1 MEASGRALYGRA
13 VTSAGHAKAGLRVR
27 FDSRPAADPR
37 GIGRYA
43 RCLLEALHEQ
53 AAENGG
59 EMVEG
64 REPARTDDLF
74 HSPWLN
80 GALLRPKV
88 PMVVTLHELVA
99 LKRTG
104 LFLRAGLRARMRYL
118 ALERAARLIVPSRV
132 VAADAES
139 LLRLDPE
146 RIHVIAEAPAA
157 AFSPRSE
164 AEVAAA
170 RRRYRLPDAYL
181 LWVGDLRHPDP
192 SKRVASLTHVPREL
206 PLVLVGDTGQWAREL
221 RGVILTGSV
230 PDDDLAAIYSGA
242 HALVFPSE
250 DEGFGLPVIEALA
263 CGTPVVACDLPALR
277 EVVGERA
284 TFVAPGDFA
293 ALMVAAQSAVRPA
306 PEPPS
311 WTWDDAAAATWEVYE
326 RAVEER

>member
-1 MEASGRALYGRA
+1 M
-13 VTSAGHAKAGLRVR
+13 R
-27 FDSRPAADPR
+27 FDSRPAAYPH

-43 RCLLEALHEQ
+43 RCLLEALHVE

-59 EMVEG
+59 EMLEG
-64 REPARTDDLF
+64 RELARTDDLF
-74 HSPWLN
+74 HSPWLS

-104 LFLRAGLRARMRYL
+104 QFLRAGLRARMHYL
-118 ALERAARLIVPSRV
+118 ALQRAARLIVPSRV
-132 VAADAES
+132 VAADAEA

-146 RIHVIAEAPAA
+146 RIHVIPEATAA

-192 SKRVASLTHVPREL
+192 SKRVASLTHAPREL

-221 RGVILTGSV
+221 EGVTLTGSV
-230 PDDDLAAIYSGA
+230 PDDDDLAAIYSGA

-263 CGTPVVACDLPALR
+263 CGTPVVACDLPTLR

-284 TFVAPGDFA
+284 TFVEPGDFA
-293 ALMVAAQSAVRPA
+293 GLMVAAQSAVRPA
-306 PEPPS
+306 PEPPRWS
-311 WTWDDAAAATWEVYE
+311 WQDAASATWGVYE
-326 RAVEER
+326 RALETA